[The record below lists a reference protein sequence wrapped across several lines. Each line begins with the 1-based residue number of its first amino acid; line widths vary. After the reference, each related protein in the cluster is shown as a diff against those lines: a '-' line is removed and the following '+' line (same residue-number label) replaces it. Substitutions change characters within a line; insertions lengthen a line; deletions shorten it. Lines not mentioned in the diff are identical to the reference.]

1 MVVEEAVVVQQPQR
15 EESNGE
21 ERMKDAIMTA
31 LPVIGKPT
39 KYSFFDC
46 DFCNFCN
53 FCNITSALS
62 DASSAAFGSSF
73 RNLARRSMPDA
84 T

>member
-1 MVVEEAVVVQQPQR
+1 MVEEAVVVQQPKR

-53 FCNITSALS
+53 FCNITTALS

-73 RNLARRSMPDA
+73 RNLARRSIPDA

>member
-1 MVVEEAVVVQQPQR
+1 MVEEAVVVQQPQR

-21 ERMKDAIMTA
+21 ESMKDAIITA

-39 KYSFFDC
+39 NSSFCAPFTA
-46 DFCNFCN
+46 
-53 FCNITSALS
+53 ISV
-62 DASSAAFGSSF
+62 F